1 MFSSNSF
8 HLSLYLSKP
17 ILIPILAKYF
27 SPLCLFFPLGFSL
40 ITLQSVCI
48 SSSLPTYLLVTI
60 RSIPIV
66 WLYCYL
72 CATASQV
79 SGGMYSGS
87 RSLRR
92 SSLQKKKADKQNKTH
107 FCANP
112 GRFPALSK
120 IIYDN
125 AQAVVLNC

>member
-40 ITLQSVCI
+40 ITLQSVFI

-92 SSLQKKKADKQNKTH
+92 SSLQKKAYKQKTH
-107 FCANP
+107 FCATP
-112 GRFPALSK
+112 CRFPALSK
-120 IIYDN
+120 ISYDN